1 MIDINKIIK
10 IIVIL
15 CFKLFLCISV
25 IAGLISLY
33 KWYTYER
40 HINKIEVKAE
50 FDSNVCDDKDYPLAI
65 TIFNKSSKTIEYSTI
80 DVKVSYIGYSN
91 KLNYGYFETD
101 RIIESGT
108 GIRNCWKVRSDSSY
122 SYNPVFL
129 TGDGKTAKVTYNS
142 FKLKDE

>member
-33 KWYTYER
+33 KWCTYER

-50 FDSNVCDDKDYPLAI
+50 FASLLQRADAI
-65 TIFNKSSKTIEYSTI
+65 FIEELKKSERQ
-80 DVKVSYIGYSN
+80 
-91 KLNYGYFETD
+91 LQ
-101 RIIESGT
+101 
-108 GIRNCWKVRSDSSY
+108 
-122 SYNPVFL
+122 
-129 TGDGKTAKVTYNS
+129 
-142 FKLKDE
+142 